1 MNYKNSYFAPYHLIH
16 IVSFPLLDPET
27 DREGGERGEG
37 DRCPAPRSRRPQEQV
52 NADQALHGHQGMS
65 SCCVQVLFDD
75 YSYTYI
81 LSESLLS
88 LTDLSADIKK
98 QKCVNQKLSS
108 ATKTYSYKKKE
119 KNIENNHEHESSSG
133 RQLQTPHEHQGYT
146 NRGPHS
152 ANPAS
157 YCK

>member
-1 MNYKNSYFAPYHLIH
+1 MNYKNSYFTPYHLIH

-108 ATKTYSYKKKE
+108 ATKTYSYKKKRE
-119 KNIENNHEHESSSG
+119 KH
-133 RQLQTPHEHQGYT
+133 
-146 NRGPHS
+146 
-152 ANPAS
+152 
-157 YCK
+157 